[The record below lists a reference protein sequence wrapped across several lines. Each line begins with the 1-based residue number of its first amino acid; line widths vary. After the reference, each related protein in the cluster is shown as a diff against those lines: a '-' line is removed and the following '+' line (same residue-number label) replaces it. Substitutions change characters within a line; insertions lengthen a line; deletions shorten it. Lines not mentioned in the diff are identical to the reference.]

1 MTVLSQQIPAG
12 TWRADKVH
20 STVGFAVKHSGVA
33 TFRGSF
39 SDYDG
44 TLTVVGDGEPQLT
57 GVVSA
62 ASIDVRDDNL
72 AGHLQSPDFFDV
84 ERTPEIRF
92 TSTAFRPADDG
103 SLIVD
108 GELTIKGNSRAIEA
122 RGAITEPH
130 ETFGGVE
137 KVGLELEAIV
147 DRTEYGLDW
156 NAPLPKGGFALA
168 NEVKLLINL
177 ELAPAAE

>member
-72 AGHLQSPDFFDV
+72 AG
-84 ERTPEIRF
+84 I
-92 TSTAFRPADDG
+92 
-103 SLIVD
+103 
-108 GELTIKGNSRAIEA
+108 SRARTSSTSSA
-122 RGAITEPH
+122 RRRSASPRPPS
-130 ETFGGVE
+130 
-137 KVGLELEAIV
+137 AR
-147 DRTEYGLDW
+147 RTT
-156 NAPLPKGGFALA
+156 
-168 NEVKLLINL
+168 
-177 ELAPAAE
+177 AA